1 MNRSWTE
8 EQTKLS
14 VTKQKKALFV
24 ILPVIVAIL
33 LYIDNLKEKYFVS
46 NMQDVIEEFCH
57 DADYIKFHSSS
68 FCDINS
74 IQIENQG
81 EIYVFSCE
89 NEETCLS

>member
-14 VTKQKKALFV
+14 VTKQKNALFV
-24 ILPVIVAIL
+24 ILPVIVAL
-33 LYIDNLKEKYFVS
+33 FLYIASLKEKYFAS
-46 NMQDVIEEFCH
+46 NMQDTLEEFCH
-57 DADYIKFHSSS
+57 DADYIKFHSFS

-81 EIYVFSCE
+81 EIYELSCE

>member
-24 ILPVIVAIL
+24 ILPVIVALL

>member
-24 ILPVIVAIL
+24 ILPVIVALL

-46 NMQDVIEEFCH
+46 NMQDDIEEFCH

>member
-14 VTKQKKALFV
+14 VTKQKKALL
-24 ILPVIVAIL
+24 ILLPVIVAL
-33 LYIDNLKEKYFVS
+33 FLYIDSLKDKYFVS
-46 NMQDVIEEFCH
+46 NMKDAIEEFCH
-57 DADYIKFHSSS
+57 DSDYIKFHSSS
-68 FCDINS
+68 FCDINN
-74 IQIENQG
+74 IQIENKG

>member
-1 MNRSWTE
+1 
-8 EQTKLS
+8 
-14 VTKQKKALFV
+14 
-24 ILPVIVAIL
+24 
-33 LYIDNLKEKYFVS
+33 
-46 NMQDVIEEFCH
+46 MQDTIEEFCH
-57 DADYIKFHSSS
+57 DADYIKFHSFS

>member
-24 ILPVIVAIL
+24 ILPVIVALL
-33 LYIDNLKEKYFVS
+33 LYMGNLKEKYFIS
-46 NMQDVIEEFCH
+46 NMQDAIEEFCH

-81 EIYVFSCE
+81 QIYVFSCE

>member
-1 MNRSWTE
+1 MNSTWTE
-8 EQTKLS
+8 EETRLS
-14 VTKQKKALFV
+14 VTKQKRVLFIILPIIVALF
-24 ILPVIVAIL
+24 I
-33 LYIDNLKEKYFVS
+33 YIGSLKDKYFVS
-46 NMQDVIEEFCH
+46 NMQDAIEEFCH

>member
-24 ILPVIVAIL
+24 ILPVIVALL

-57 DADYIKFHSSS
+57 NADYIKFHSSS

-74 IQIENQG
+74 IQIENQC

>member
-14 VTKQKKALFV
+14 VTKQKKALF
-24 ILPVIVAIL
+24 ILLPVIVAL
-33 LYIDNLKEKYFVS
+33 FLYIGSLKDKYFAS
-46 NMQDVIEEFCH
+46 NMQGAIEEFCH
-57 DADYIKFHSSS
+57 DSDYIKFHSFS

>member
-1 MNRSWTE
+1 MNSTWTE

-14 VTKQKKALFV
+14 VTKQKKALFI
-24 ILPVIVAIL
+24 ILPVIVALFI
-33 LYIDNLKEKYFVS
+33 YIGSLKEKYFVS
-46 NMQDVIEEFCH
+46 SMQDAIEEFCD
-57 DADYIKFHSSS
+57 DANYIKFHSSS

-89 NEETCLS
+89 NEETCMS

>member
-1 MNRSWTE
+1 MNRYWTE

-24 ILPVIVAIL
+24 ILPVIVALL

>member
-14 VTKQKKALFV
+14 VIKQKKAL
-24 ILPVIVAIL
+24 LIL
-33 LYIDNLKEKYFVS
+33 LPIIVVLFLYIGSLKDKYFVS
-46 NMQDVIEEFCH
+46 NMQDAIEEFCH
-57 DADYIKFHSSS
+57 DSDYVKFHSSS

>member
-24 ILPVIVAIL
+24 ILPVIFALL
-33 LYIDNLKEKYFVS
+33 LYMGNLKEKYFVS

-81 EIYVFSCE
+81 QIYVFSCE

>member
-24 ILPVIVAIL
+24 ILPVIVALL

-68 FCDINS
+68 YCDINS

>member
-24 ILPVIVAIL
+24 ILPVIVALL

-81 EIYVFSCE
+81 QIYVFSCE

>member
-24 ILPVIVAIL
+24 ILPVIVALL

-81 EIYVFSCE
+81 EIYVFICE

>member
-24 ILPVIVAIL
+24 ILPVIVAL
-33 LYIDNLKEKYFVS
+33 FLYIGSLKDKYFAS
-46 NMQDVIEEFCH
+46 NMQDAIEEFCH
-57 DADYIKFHSSS
+57 DADYIKFHSFS

>member
-1 MNRSWTE
+1 
-8 EQTKLS
+8 
-14 VTKQKKALFV
+14 
-24 ILPVIVAIL
+24 
-33 LYIDNLKEKYFVS
+33 
-46 NMQDVIEEFCH
+46 MQDAIEEFCH

>member
-14 VTKQKKALFV
+14 VIKQKKALF
-24 ILPVIVAIL
+24 ILLPVIVALL
-33 LYIDNLKEKYFVS
+33 LYIGSLKDKYFVS
-46 NMQDVIEEFCH
+46 NMQDAIEEFCH
-57 DADYIKFHSSS
+57 DSDYIKFHSSS
-68 FCDINS
+68 LCDINS

>member
-1 MNRSWTE
+1 MNRFWTE

-24 ILPVIVAIL
+24 ILPVIVALL

>member
-24 ILPVIVAIL
+24 ILPVIVTL
-33 LYIDNLKEKYFVS
+33 FLYIGSLKDNYFVS
-46 NMQDVIEEFCH
+46 NMQDAIEEFCH
-57 DADYIKFHSSS
+57 DADYVKFHSSS

>member
-14 VTKQKKALFV
+14 VIKQKKALF
-24 ILPVIVAIL
+24 ILLPVIVALL
-33 LYIDNLKEKYFVS
+33 LYIYNLKDKYFVS

-57 DADYIKFHSSS
+57 DSDYIKFHSSS